1 MKAKSYD
8 GAMAKVSRYYDV
20 KRDKNGNRFL
30 EVYVTGF
37 LLQRIP
43 LLNKSTAF
51 TREEREL
58 LQLEGLLP
66 AHITSI
72 EEQKERVYRRY
83 RLQDND
89 LEKHIYLRNLQDRN
103 EVLFYAL
110 LIDHLEEMLPVI
122 YTPTVGEAVREFS
135 HIYRLPRGL
144 ALSTENIH
152 KADQCFENVPLEDVR
167 LVVATDSSAI
177 LGIGD
182 QGFGGIAISIG
193 KLSLY
198 AGAGGVAP
206 DKTLPIE
213 LDVGTD
219 REDLL
224 KDPLYLGVRHH
235 RLKGEAY
242 YQFMDRFVQA
252 FKKRYPKAILQWED
266 FSKEAAFTLLERYR
280 KELPSFNDDI
290 QGTGAVTWAGVL
302 NAMKIKGE
310 PVTDQVFVVYGAG
323 AGGVGV
329 AWAIVQGLVR
339 EGLSEEEAKRRV
351 YVLDSKGLLLSDRAM
366 EDYKRPFAHDPEE
379 VASWSHSGK
388 APNLLDVIQN
398 AGATVLLG
406 LSGRPG
412 DFSEPVVR
420 AMLAATSR
428 PVIFPLSNPTSA
440 SEALPEDILRWTDGA
455 AIVATGSPFDPV
467 DYKGHKYPIGQGNNA
482 FIFPGLGFGAI
493 LAHAR
498 EITDGM
504 VIAASYALADFVDD
518 AHIKQGMVYPY
529 VREMREASV
538 SVAARVILQAVED
551 GVAGTSRF
559 TGLSEHDIADY
570 VRRHF
575 WEPHYLPYVKGEVS
589 ESE

>member
-1 MKAKSYD
+1 MP
-8 GAMAKVSRYYDV
+8 KVSRYYDV
-20 KRDKNGNRFL
+20 KRDKNGNRYL

-37 LLQRIP
+37 LLQRLP

-58 LQLEGLLP
+58 LELEGLVP
-66 AHITSI
+66 PHITTI

-110 LIDHLEEMLPVI
+110 LVDHLEEMLPII

-152 KADQCFENVPLEDVR
+152 RAEQCFENVPFDDVR

-182 QGFGGIAISIG
+182 QGFGGMAISIG

-198 AGAGGVAP
+198 AGGGGVAP

-224 KDPLYLGVRHH
+224 QDPLYLGVRHH

-290 QGTGAVTWAGVL
+290 QGTGAVTWAGL
-302 NAMKIKGE
+302 LGAMKVKGE
-310 PVTDQVFVVYGAG
+310 PATEQRYLVYGAG

-339 EGLSEEEAKRRV
+339 EGLDEEEAKSRV

-366 EDYKRPFAHDPEE
+366 EDYKRPYAHDPATVQDWEYG
-379 VASWSHSGK
+379 GK
-388 APNLLDVIQN
+388 APGLLEVIQN
-398 AGATVLLG
+398 AGITVLLG
-406 LSGRPG
+406 LSGRAG
-412 DFSEPVVR
+412 AFTEPVVK
-420 AMLAATSR
+420 AMLSHTQR

-440 SEALPEDILRWTDGA
+440 TEALPEDVLRWTDGR
-455 AIVATGSPFDPV
+455 AIVATGSPFSPV
-467 DYKGHKYPIGQGNNA
+467 EYEGRTYPIGQGNNA

-504 VIAASYALADFVDD
+504 VIAASYALADFVDR
-518 AHIKQGMVYPY
+518 AHLEQGMVYPF

-538 SVAARVILQAVED
+538 HVATKVILQAVQD
-551 GVAGTSRF
+551 GVATTNRF
-559 TGLSEHDIADY
+559 DGLGEHDVIDY

-575 WEPHYLPYVKGEVS
+575 WQPHYLPYVKGEPQG
-589 ESE
+589 

>member
-1 MKAKSYD
+1 
-8 GAMAKVSRYYDV
+8 MAKVSRYYDV
-20 KRDKNGNRFL
+20 KRDKNGNRYL

-51 TREEREL
+51 TRGERRL
-58 LQLEGLLP
+58 LELEGLVP
-66 AHITSI
+66 AHITTL

-103 EVLFYAL
+103 EVLFYAVL
-110 LIDHLEEMLPVI
+110 ADHLEEMLPII
-122 YTPTVGEAVREFS
+122 YTPTVGEAVRMFS

-144 ALSTENIH
+144 ALSTENIDE
-152 KADQCFENVPLEDVR
+152 ADQAFANVPLEDVR

-182 QGFGGIAISIG
+182 QGFGGMAISIG

-198 AGAGGVAP
+198 TGAGGVAP

-224 KDPLYLGVRHH
+224 QDPLYLGVRHH
-235 RLKGEAY
+235 RLRGEAY
-242 YQFMDRFVQA
+242 YSFMDKFVQA

-290 QGTGAVTWAGVL
+290 QGTGAVAWAGIL
-302 NAMKIKGE
+302 GAMRVKQEKATE
-310 PVTDQVFVVYGAG
+310 QNYVVYGAG

-329 AWAIVQGLVR
+329 AWTIVEGLKR
-339 EGLSEEEAKRRV
+339 EGLSHEEALRRV
-351 YVLDSKGLLLSDRAM
+351 FVLDSKGLLLRNRAM
-366 EDYKRPFAHDPEE
+366 EEYKRPYAHDPAWIEG
-379 VASWSHSGK
+379 WDYSGK
-388 APNLLDVIQN
+388 APGLLDVIKN
-398 AGATVLLG
+398 ARATVLLG

-420 AMLAATSR
+420 AMCENTER
-428 PVIFPLSNPTSA
+428 PVIFPLSNPTSS
-440 SEALPEDILRWTDGA
+440 SEALPEDIIRWTDGK
-455 AIVATGSPFDPV
+455 AIIATGSPFEPV
-467 DYKGHKYPIGQGNNA
+467 EYKGRTYEIGQGNNA

-504 VIAASYALADFVDD
+504 VLAASYALADYVSDD
-518 AHIKQGMVYPY
+518 HIARGMVYPY
-529 VREMREASV
+529 VREMSQASV
-538 SVAARVILQAVED
+538 RVAARVIRQAVDD
-551 GVAGTSRF
+551 GVAGTRRF
-559 TGLSEHDIADY
+559 EGLSEHDICDY
-570 VRRHF
+570 VQKHF
-575 WEPHYLPYVKGEVS
+575 WQPEYLPYVKGG
-589 ESE
+589 